1 MSHNNGRGQRR
12 HQLLRHALNRSLV
25 AAQRRRGEGSMHHAA
40 VVPPL
45 TPGELQEHLPSEEL
59 RPMMS
64 HERDREALGGGHEDR
79 SDVSAQQ
86 ERTRRGG
93 KEPEGA
99 DAILVGV
106 SAVDLVLAS
115 AKVAGAQ
122 EGWQMPE
129 QPVGVGDDGEG
140 RYDGP

>member
-1 MSHNNGRGQRR
+1 
-12 HQLLRHALNRSLV
+12 
-25 AAQRRRGEGSMHHAA
+25 
-40 VVPPL
+40 
-45 TPGELQEHLPSEEL
+45 
-59 RPMMS
+59 MMS
-64 HERDREALGGGHEDR
+64 HEGDREALGGGHEDR
-79 SDVSAQQ
+79 ADVSAQQ

-93 KEPEGA
+93 EEPEGA

-106 SAVDLVLAS
+106 STVDLVLAS

-140 RYDGP
+140 RYDGLLDKTSSSVSKSKHPKDQSCDQKAAAGAPQRK